1 MVLLLLSACHASP
14 TDFTI
19 TLGGDIM
26 LARAGTPIFWL
37 NGQQV
42 DPWRELVEGGTLIN
56 ESQVPPDYFMA
67 NLESPMGS
75 PALGPMDYN
84 LCAPLS
90 EIRLLQSAGIDLV
103 SLANNHSADCS
114 CGGVNETARQLAT
127 AGIAYV
133 DTDLSPAWLDTAAGR
148 LAVIAAQDVI
158 GKLDEAQL
166 LQAVRQASAV
176 SDYLIVSMH
185 WGNEY
190 QAGPDE
196 RQQRLAKALADA
208 GADLI
213 WGHHPHVLQ
222 KMEWLPTADGR
233 QVLVIYSLGNLLS
246 DQWMLEDTRQTVLLR
261 LSYAQMRLVQ
271 IEVIPLNLERENKAL
286 HLLKNSEGLLATLL
300 PDGLTS
306 LPVEIE
312 LND

>member
-1 MVLLLLSACHASP
+1 
-14 TDFTI
+14 
-19 TLGGDIM
+19 
-26 LARAGTPIFWL
+26 
-37 NGQQV
+37 
-42 DPWRELVEGGTLIN
+42 
-56 ESQVPPDYFMA
+56 
-67 NLESPMGS
+67 
-75 PALGPMDYN
+75 
-84 LCAPLS
+84 
-90 EIRLLQSAGIDLV
+90 
-103 SLANNHSADCS
+103 
-114 CGGVNETARQLAT
+114 VNETARQLET